1 MKRILVTGGSGMLG
15 TALVRELTGRA
26 VLFPVGP
33 LHFDLRDAAAVGDA
47 IRRLRPDV
55 IVHTAAF
62 TDVDRAESA
71 VEEATA
77 VNDRGTAHVA
87 VAAAAVGAFL
97 VYLSTDYVFDGL
109 KGAPYVEDDPVAP
122 LNVYGRTKRAGED
135 HARGVP
141 GHLIVRSQGLFGR
154 RGRSFVGA
162 ILGAADA
169 GRAISVVDDV
179 VTGVTYADD
188 LAHGIRLLLDEDA
201 TGTYHVA
208 DVGPV
213 RWSEFARAV
222 LDGAGL
228 PSVPV
233 AKITAS
239 ETGRPAARP
248 KYSYLDTSR
257 YAATVGA
264 APPAWRDALR
274 RFFRDLAADGSTRP
288 AP

>member
-1 MKRILVTGGSGMLG
+1 MRRILVTGGTGMLG

-33 LHFDLRDAAAVGDA
+33 LHFDVRDAAAVGDA
-47 IRRLRPDV
+47 IRRLRPDA

-71 VEEATA
+71 ADEATA

-97 VYLSTDYVFDGL
+97 VYLSTDYVFDGQ
-109 KGAPYVEDDPVAP
+109 KGAPYVEDDPVRP
-122 LNVYGRTKRAGED
+122 LNVYGRTKLAGEG

-154 RGRSFVGA
+154 RGKSFAGA
-162 ILGAADA
+162 ILSAADA
-169 GRAISVVDDV
+169 GRSIAVVDDV

-188 LAHGIRLLLDEDA
+188 LARGIRALLDEDA

-208 DVGPV
+208 NAGPV

-222 LDGAGL
+222 LDEAGL
-228 PSVPV
+228 STVPV
-233 AKITAS
+233 AKIAAS
-239 ETGRPAARP
+239 ETGRPARRP
-248 KYSYLDTSR
+248 AYSCLDGSR
-257 YAATVGA
+257 YAATVGSPL
-264 APPAWRDALR
+264 PPWRDALK
-274 RFFRDLAADGSTRP
+274 RFFRDLAADGVARP
-288 AP
+288 PA

>member
-1 MKRILVTGGSGMLG
+1 MKRLLVTGGSGMLG
-15 TALVRELTGRA
+15 SALVRELTGRA

-33 LHFDLRDAAAVGDA
+33 RHFDVRDAAAVGDA

-62 TDVDRAESA
+62 TDVDRAESC

-77 VNDRGTAHVA
+77 VNDRGAAHVA

-97 VYLSTDYVFDGL
+97 VYLSTDYVFDGA
-109 KGAPYVEDDPVAP
+109 KGLPYVEDDAVLP
-122 LNVYGRTKRAGED
+122 LNVYGRTKLAGEG

-154 RGRSFVGA
+154 RGKSFAAA
-162 ILGAADA
+162 ILAAADA

-188 LAHGIRLLLDEDA
+188 LARAIRLLLDEDA

-213 RWSEFARAV
+213 RWSEFARGV
-222 LDGAGL
+222 LDAAGL
-228 PSVPV
+228 ASVPV
-233 AKITAS
+233 AKISAA
-239 ETGRPAARP
+239 ETGRPATRP

-264 APPAWRDALR
+264 PLPSWRDALQ
-274 RFFRDLAADGSTRP
+274 RFLRDLAADGVSRP
-288 AP
+288 PA